1 MKHLN
6 KKMLLVLI
14 SLTTPLSAIADKIDA
29 LDEVTMQVIDLEE
42 DLSQT
47 IPRVIQFPAAKALG
61 LAKSNNPK
69 SRSNDN
75 RQASESSTH
84 ASPTPT
90 PLPNKK
96 SVEFAKPTTS
106 HH

>member
-1 MKHLN
+1 MKHLP
-6 KKMLLVLI
+6 KTMLLVFI
-14 SLTTPLSAIADKIDA
+14 SLTIPLSAMADKIDA

-47 IPRVIQFPAAKALG
+47 IPRVIQFPPTKASD
-61 LAKSNNPK
+61 LAESNNPK

-75 RQASESSTH
+75 RQSSGLPTY

-96 SVEFAKPTTS
+96 LPELAKPAAP
-106 HH
+106 HQ